1 MSAKAPWKSRG
12 SRPRQGESEYWQWWP
27 GTWSPRQRQRM
38 ERYDDL
44 QNDSY
49 HGGHQPT
56 NPDLAVSEHMKF
68 MQELQRAVT
77 QARKMDARVRKL
89 QEDKV
94 QKTKLWEKYS
104 EDTKKKFLKN
114 RQAYHSDMEKL
125 DQAVA
130 AATTAGQEAAEL
142 ARQIVLRGAA
152 APPREDAMEVDHWSA
167 LLERE
172 QGDYQDAPDSFLG
185 RIMGMSREGA
195 FPVMAGTRSLRP
207 EIARHFMAPGG
218 IPGQAG
224 PPQADAANAMA
235 ATHGEGHANSAAP
248 APGAHMPMPHPTPTG
263 PLPAPPG
270 LAPPNAPPGYVDPS
284 ALTGTT
290 APHGGEAHF
299 AHPEPFVGSP
309 APVMHS
315 AGPSP
320 KAAASSPAQRNKP
333 PVPRTSV
340 KQRPPIV
347 TAPLTGPSLD
357 SKLDAT
363 TAAALM
369 HPVAEGTDHSGCF
382 HGLNPSETR
391 RINIAEGDTDEDGLD
406 NPLIS
411 ACEYLRGQ
419 ATSSGIFNFV
429 TDTVCH
435 FAEGAK
441 EAYRSLWD
449 ARLCKT
455 VLGTFGDFGQ
465 AHMRPLRMCR
475 SFVNLEKPACSSL
488 HMLVA
493 VCLMLAILAQQ
504 VTLLWTHW
512 SIESLVGLL
521 QLCSSSTMIVFCGA
535 MQSSLGFVCIWPLF
549 EAPIFRR
556 LVRPPKQRLHPL
568 WLAVGLAASPACQ
581 PRHLKWQRELQLR
594 GCPHRHFT
602 TGMSSGIAAG
612 PVVLV
617 REPVPAARALTLA
630 LLHDSVWPDPIG
642 FQRRTKAARLNR
654 LRSRVTDP
662 PDPLPPDAPICFAP
676 GEIRGPEVGTCS
688 SGPAPSRMQDI
699 EVLVHCPMYI
709 PEHVRCRLAPTDRLP
724 ALLQDVQGM
733 LSRLSLPFATELIP
747 VFPQPSDSFATL
759 VLGAQGL
766 ELTGQAIMLLD
777 FRGFGGPLYSGH
789 VCLAASHYELACF
802 AAHQRI
808 ADWDV
813 FLPGRTE
820 PLAKGSRFRAE
831 HGGLI
836 KFVPANTVPNWGD
849 SLLERLDRG
858 SFELAT
864 DGWALPNPPSAVL
877 LLDEDRRIALPR
889 PPFCSGTRRE
899 AIARHVGLPQTRI
912 TLSKPTGHAL
922 HNVVHQGT
930 PCSETIAVC
939 RTPPARDSDDRG
951 YFVFLDPRQLGK
963 PITFVRLGRA
973 RIEID
978 YLARFTGIHSVPK
991 GLFLS
996 LCAGK
1001 VDGDFLEVQDG
1012 EVVSFGFVSQESIP
1026 EATPA
1031 TTPVAHG
1038 IAASSELPPN
1048 LAGDSS
1054 SLCPPGP
1061 GSPHRQPAVID
1072 DPECR
1077 TVNSRTDLSQDV
1089 PIETS
1094 KLLQEPESHNLRARQ
1109 RIEQVRDETEDA
1121 GGIWPYLPATDEFA
1135 AAAAHMQTSDEEAA
1149 ERHRLL
1155 FVVLTPGYNNVVV
1168 PVLLP
1173 APSEIPDALQAVNM
1187 QRDPVQTRLF
1197 PYLGVVC
1204 PQPSNAYGTLYALP
1218 LWAAAEPFAC
1228 FNLVQW
1234 DGRFYIECVPRQAD
1248 RDTLLRLADIDLGAR
1263 VHIFVGDA
1271 VEPLAPDQQV
1281 ELVPGVCL
1289 FYQPMHLLPAPIFH
1303 LTDTLLSELP
1313 WQDDPPLPL
1322 GLAIT
1327 NEEYVCAVAEMHYKA
1342 VGFQRSRPEDD
1353 IAAVAAAF
1361 RIPRHQLI
1369 LLHAEPAIPDIC
1381 VKGLRCTKL
1390 CTVLSTNEVRGVVYP
1405 DLPNLSFV
1413 DCRAMLQGWRLLIA
1427 ETGIVPFDEFG
1438 DSFDV
1443 FCPAGW
1449 QLHLEGLET
1458 GAEGYLPRPRQT
1470 TYASYVMQPR
1480 SLTAGPEEQDD
1491 SEDPTD
1497 DMPLS
1502 DDDDS
1507 GHDTER
1513 RSPRRS
1519 SPGSHSRSRSP
1530 RGSQGDNAP
1539 PNTSEPVAAPSTY
1552 GPGQRRGAQ
1561 PRPAREVPGGSG
1573 PAQDGLERQAQA
1585 PPGHDGPEPPSPE
1598 PADSAHGSGQIPTS
1612 VPALM
1617 WARFLIYTPE
1627 TAPELIDI
1635 RIGLN
1640 ETVNAVVAA
1649 IQLTRSS
1656 LSSSRFPVV
1665 IPCAFQ
1671 PLQHFAIAVALPVW
1685 NQDVFILLDCSR
1697 CNGAVFCALS
1707 SPVTTRTALLAV
1719 ARLPADTGIEVF
1731 VHDRLHRLED
1741 GEVIEVHSGICV
1753 NFVPQAHPLFA
1764 VARLEDMLADPQA
1777 WDLDATPPHVEGR
1790 WIHVL
1795 TDTEP
1800 LHFRPALVAGVT
1812 FRTQIA
1818 DALGCSPETLSIQ
1831 PSKPRIWDYFDHGIL
1846 AHSVFV
1852 VSRVIQRPPT
1862 GHADWAIYFL
1872 DARPVLRGVTW
1883 DVAPQGL
1890 VATQE
1895 LSERFQPRCP
1905 PGRRVQDSSV
1915 DIDSSGDDT
1924 RALREA
1930 MFLAATLLDTLF
1942 SHFTVSFPESE
1953 QGELTALFWCLTWL
1967 LRAPAGVH
1975 ITIFSDC
1982 TSAIGLSDG
1991 RFGNHN
1997 GQGLPGACRAVMQA
2011 LGATTSV
2018 QRFSIQHVKSHVGH
2032 VGNELADRLAK
2043 HCNSPV
2049 FDRAF
2054 WPANPMQP
2062 FLRNGWLPWLWLY
2075 LEAHH
2080 RPEAWPAQLGTAF
2093 VDVPGPLPP
2102 LPTQAECEQMLGL
2115 QPQDESDSSCTHA
2128 SMSALFLTVN
2138 VQSLHPSRTPEPI
2151 NDDAR
2156 PFAGRAGLIREQ
2168 LTQLGIG
2175 VAALQE
2181 TRAHSNELFQSKT
2194 HLRFVSSRDVKG
2206 SYGTEIWFSRVHPF
2220 ILHPIAPI
2228 YFEPSD
2234 FLAVFWDPRVIAVRF
2249 ARGSVKILFLS
2260 VHAPTSAYPGR
2271 EDWWANLCRTI
2282 DRLRQTAQV
2291 VVLGDFNVHV
2301 DCSYNERVG
2310 DLVWPSTSPSPKA
2323 FWRLLDAFDLWLPST
2338 YSCCHTGPS
2347 ETWRSPSG
2355 NSTSR
2360 IDYIAIPTA
2369 WQVPRCG
2376 SCVHPELDWGQGRVD
2391 QYAAVVAAQAYL
2403 HLGAPMAARLP
2414 RLDTASMR
2422 TAEGA
2427 SKIAAICG
2435 SLPLQPWHLD
2445 VHRHAAQIEGHFKAL
2460 LPVAFPTKG
2469 ARQRKS
2475 HLLPATWQ
2483 LRNQRAWLRK
2493 RVHTATHFCHSF
2505 TVRVFLSAWRTGLPV
2520 WCGILGVWSRLLK
2533 SLWSLPG
2540 HLDALRRTSPELR
2553 ARIKDDTRSHLHEV
2567 ALQAVTSSTRDTV
2580 RRLQDLTGGPK
2591 RKQKGATPLP
2601 AVEISPGCLATT
2613 YQEAKDKWIS
2623 HFSSIEDGL
2632 IREAQDL
2639 VHSCY
2644 RRQHAKDLSSYEVAL
2659 QEAPCLAE
2667 LETSLR
2673 ASIADRAYGFD
2684 GVPGEVA
2691 KYGAPY
2697 FAKALFQLELKSI
2710 LRLSVGGLPS
2720 FPVSLPAHSEAFY
2733 RIIRPL
2739 ISGESVTAEQV
2750 LHQVRDELAN
2760 AGYLARIPWHP
2771 DMKNEIFPIAAA
2783 PVSELSLSDATW
2795 MDDLLLFLLAPDS
2808 STLLRTLSFGAASL
2822 LDACLQRALVPNL
2835 SRGKTEAMVHFCH
2848 KGSRQARR
2856 HLYGALNGE
2865 LPLACRL
2872 WPEATLRIVPTYR
2885 SAQAWDA
2892 FRRRKQK
2899 LFGSPLVPVQDK
2911 SLLFDSLVATVLFYG
2926 SGTWPAVTEGHQR
2939 SLTSVLRQMACQML
2953 RPKFTCAEAWHLG
2966 TSQALALAGIPQA
2979 CTYLHVYRL
2988 RYLLSCI
2995 RLDTPE
3001 LWALAHW
3008 EREWLSLVRSSIAWL
3023 LDLDGRPT
3031 HATEVEDELERP
3043 SAEVLHCL
3051 ELIAYDH
3058 QVESHSPGMGPADFV
3073 DWLSTSPSLPAT
3085 APATLQQGEKPL
3097 DDLHIT
3103 GVSLPRPA
3111 VHQPEDVV
3119 VFIGDPVGQWRAFS
3133 ARPEVILY
3141 PHRDSLSRLE
3151 RGETIDFLGEPDPCC
3166 GYCISLFGLPTLF
3179 RASCPAATSFEAEL
3193 TALTL
3198 ACDLTRLVLRL
3209 WARGLRACL
3218 ITPEAFQGDIAFLSA
3233 LPSVRSGQFEQ
3244 GLMLWVGDGSSPF
3257 SLFHF

>member
-1 MSAKAPWKSRG
+1 
-12 SRPRQGESEYWQWWP
+12 
-27 GTWSPRQRQRM
+27 M

-44 QNDSY
+44 QSDSY
-49 HGGHQPT
+49 HGGHQPA

-195 FPVMAGTRSLRP
+195 FPAMAGARSLRP
-207 EIARHFMAPGG
+207 EIARHFMAPDGV
-218 IPGQAG
+218 PGLAG

-248 APGAHMPMPHPTPTG
+248 VPGAHMPMPHPTPTG

-270 LAPPNAPPGYVDPS
+270 LAFSWP
-284 ALTGTT
+284 
-290 APHGGEAHF
+290 
-299 AHPEPFVGSP
+299 
-309 APVMHS
+309 
-315 AGPSP
+315 
-320 KAAASSPAQRNKP
+320 
-333 PVPRTSV
+333 
-340 KQRPPIV
+340 
-347 TAPLTGPSLD
+347 
-357 SKLDAT
+357 
-363 TAAALM
+363 
-369 HPVAEGTDHSGCF
+369 
-382 HGLNPSETR
+382 
-391 RINIAEGDTDEDGLD
+391 IAEGSSLLTCPAQQASCLQDERQAAATHRHSAPDWTFTGLQAGCHESCSPQAFWAATFASCGGGDRPLGMLSRAEPKRDTQDQHRGGRHGRGWPGQPVWGCLTRVMLNAHAHVDGAEAQPRCRPQRPACSRPTMLWEHR
-406 NPLIS
+406 LIS
-411 ACEYLRGQ
+411 ASEYLRGQ
-419 ATSSGIFNFV
+419 DCGCFLFALTSEPCCTVPGRVVYSHLPSSLVKFQHGIAPAGQIQPTMPVSMPLVIRGATPPLRPWPLSFEAQSQLDVLSCQLTQHCPSTCTASHTGNIPWDLQFCYRHCVSFCRGRERSISVALGCSPLQDGLGYLRGFRSSSYEAKAQARWSIVCLLTICV
-429 TDTVCH
+429 TWLIGH
-435 FAEGAK
+435 FLVWPSWQLDE
-441 EAYRSLWD
+441 S
-449 ARLCKT
+449 
-455 VLGTFGDFGQ
+455 VLFSEKFPL
-465 AHMRPLRMCR
+465 RPLRMCR

-512 SIESLVGLL
+512 GIESLVGLL

-535 MQSSLGFVCIWPLF
+535 MQSNLGFVCIWPLF
-549 EAPIFRR
+549 EAPILRR

-581 PRHLKWQRELQLR
+581 PCHLKWQRELQLR
-594 GCPHRHFT
+594 KCPHRHFP
-602 TGMSSGIAAG
+602 TGMSSDTTAG
-612 PVVLV
+612 PVVFV

-630 LLHDSVWPDPIG
+630 LLHDSIWPDPIG
-642 FQRRTKAARLNR
+642 YQRRSRAARLNR
-654 LRSRVTDP
+654 LRSRGIDP
-662 PDPLPPDAPICFAP
+662 PDPLPPDAPICLAP
-676 GEIRGPEVGTCS
+676 GDICGPEVGTCS

-709 PEHVRCRLAPTDRLP
+709 PERVRCRLAPTDRLP

-733 LSRLSLPFATELIP
+733 LSRLSLPFATELVP

-759 VLGAQGL
+759 VLGMQGL

-777 FRGFGGPLYSGH
+777 FRGFGGPLYPGH

-802 AAHQRI
+802 AAQQRI

-836 KFVPANTVPNWGD
+836 KYVPANNVPNWGD
-849 SLLERLDRG
+849 SLPDRLDKG

-889 PPFCSGTRRE
+889 PPFCSGTHRE
-899 AIARHVGLPQTRI
+899 AIARHVGLSQTRI

-963 PITFVRLGRA
+963 PITFVRLGRG

-978 YLARFTGIHSVPK
+978 YLARFAGIHSVPK

-1012 EVVSFGFVSQESIP
+1012 EVVTFGFVSQESIP

-1031 TTPVAHG
+1031 TAPAAHG

-1054 SLCPPGP
+1054 SLCPT
-1061 GSPHRQPAVID
+1061 GSGSSHRQPDVSD
-1072 DPECR
+1072 DTECR
-1077 TVNSRTDLSQDV
+1077 TVNSRKDLRQDV

-1135 AAAAHMQTSDEEAA
+1135 AATAHMQTSDEEAA

-1168 PVLLP
+1168 PELLP
-1173 APSEIPDALQAVNM
+1173 APIEIPDALQAVNM

-1234 DGRFYIECVPRQAD
+1234 DGRFYVECVPRQAD

-1263 VHIFVGDA
+1263 VHIFVGGA

-1303 LTDTLLSELP
+1303 LTDTLLSELQ

-1369 LLHAEPAIPDIC
+1369 LLYAEPAIPDIC

-1390 CTVLSTNEVRGVVYP
+1390 CTVLSTDEVRGVVYP

-1449 QLHLEGLET
+1449 QLHLEGLES

-1480 SLTAGPEEQDD
+1480 SLTTGPEEQDD

-1507 GHDTER
+1507 GHDTES

-1530 RGSQGDNAP
+1530 RGPQGDNAP

-1561 PRPAREVPGGSG
+1561 PRPAREVPGGNG

-1585 PPGHDGPEPPSPE
+1585 PSGHDGPEPPSPE
-1598 PADSAHGSGQIPTS
+1598 PTDPAHGSGQMHTS
-1612 VPALM
+1612 VPATI

-1649 IQLTRSS
+1649 IQLARSR
-1656 LSSSRFPVV
+1656 LPSSRFPVV

-1685 NQDVFILLDCSR
+1685 NQDVYILLDCSR

-1800 LHFRPALVAGVT
+1800 LHFRPSLVAGLT

-1846 AHSVFV
+1846 THSVFV
-1852 VSRVIQRPPT
+1852 VSRAIQRPPT
-1862 GHADWAIYFL
+1862 GHEDWAIYFL

-1890 VATQE
+1890 VAAQE
-1895 LSERFQPRCP
+1895 LLERFQPRCP
-1905 PGRRVQDSSV
+1905 PGRRVQVSGCRTVQTAEGTFYHIDRGATLVIDFAELDVDCSEDSSV
-1915 DIDSSGDDT
+1915 DIDSSDDGPEDHPGPPRGPPRPRQIGPPHGPEPSGTAGANDDVTTVNT
-1924 RALREA
+1924 RTQCPTGRRSTSGHRCSPASATATGPLSGLLLCCASGLILALVAGLSIQGHYDPFHGLVFVILGPALRHHGALWLAICLSCGVVEIEAVQLCAQGRSCSPIALPTHVTSSPAAVGLDIPGSRLRPIPTPCRAMPRHLQESVSLAEDPSLYTLELRTLLEESIAQPTSQA

-1953 QGELTALFWCLTWL
+1953 QGSLTASEVTP
-1967 LRAPAGVH
+1967 PA
-1975 ITIFSDC
+1975 
-1982 TSAIGLSDG
+1982 
-1991 RFGNHN
+1991 
-1997 GQGLPGACRAVMQA
+1997 LPLQ
-2011 LGATTSV
+2011 
-2018 QRFSIQHVKSHVGH
+2018 QH
-2032 VGNELADRLAK
+2032 
-2043 HCNSPV
+2043 
-2049 FDRAF
+2049 
-2054 WPANPMQP
+2054 
-2062 FLRNGWLPWLWLY
+2062 
-2075 LEAHH
+2075 
-2080 RPEAWPAQLGTAF
+2080 
-2093 VDVPGPLPP
+2093 
-2102 LPTQAECEQMLGL
+2102 LPTARQFDLTGVQL
-2115 QPQDESDSSCTHA
+2115 QIGCTLDH
-2128 SMSALFLTVN
+2128 
-2138 VQSLHPSRTPEPI
+2138 
-2151 NDDAR
+2151 
-2156 PFAGRAGLIREQ
+2156 
-2168 LTQLGIG
+2168 
-2175 VAALQE
+2175 VAAL
-2181 TRAHSNELFQSKT
+2181 
-2194 HLRFVSSRDVKG
+2194 
-2206 SYGTEIWFSRVHPF
+2206 
-2220 ILHPIAPI
+2220 LHPCACP
-2228 YFEPSD
+2228 
-2234 FLAVFWDPRVIAVRF
+2234 
-2249 ARGSVKILFLS
+2249 
-2260 VHAPTSAYPGR
+2260 
-2271 EDWWANLCRTI
+2271 
-2282 DRLRQTAQV
+2282 
-2291 VVLGDFNVHV
+2291 
-2301 DCSYNERVG
+2301 
-2310 DLVWPSTSPSPKA
+2310 
-2323 FWRLLDAFDLWLPST
+2323 LW
-2338 YSCCHTGPS
+2338 
-2347 ETWRSPSG
+2347 
-2355 NSTSR
+2355 
-2360 IDYIAIPTA
+2360 
-2369 WQVPRCG
+2369 
-2376 SCVHPELDWGQGRVD
+2376 
-2391 QYAAVVAAQAYL
+2391 
-2403 HLGAPMAARLP
+2403 
-2414 RLDTASMR
+2414 
-2422 TAEGA
+2422 
-2427 SKIAAICG
+2427 
-2435 SLPLQPWHLD
+2435 
-2445 VHRHAAQIEGHFKAL
+2445 
-2460 LPVAFPTKG
+2460 
-2469 ARQRKS
+2469 
-2475 HLLPATWQ
+2475 
-2483 LRNQRAWLRK
+2483 
-2493 RVHTATHFCHSF
+2493 
-2505 TVRVFLSAWRTGLPV
+2505 
-2520 WCGILGVWSRLLK
+2520 
-2533 SLWSLPG
+2533 
-2540 HLDALRRTSPELR
+2540 
-2553 ARIKDDTRSHLHEV
+2553 
-2567 ALQAVTSSTRDTV
+2567 
-2580 RRLQDLTGGPK
+2580 
-2591 RKQKGATPLP
+2591 
-2601 AVEISPGCLATT
+2601 
-2613 YQEAKDKWIS
+2613 
-2623 HFSSIEDGL
+2623 
-2632 IREAQDL
+2632 
-2639 VHSCY
+2639 
-2644 RRQHAKDLSSYEVAL
+2644 
-2659 QEAPCLAE
+2659 
-2667 LETSLR
+2667 
-2673 ASIADRAYGFD
+2673 
-2684 GVPGEVA
+2684 
-2691 KYGAPY
+2691 
-2697 FAKALFQLELKSI
+2697 
-2710 LRLSVGGLPS
+2710 
-2720 FPVSLPAHSEAFY
+2720 
-2733 RIIRPL
+2733 
-2739 ISGESVTAEQV
+2739 
-2750 LHQVRDELAN
+2750 
-2760 AGYLARIPWHP
+2760 
-2771 DMKNEIFPIAAA
+2771 EIFPEHLCPAGTKSADTQCEGPGDPRSTSSLSLLMVPSTAIAA
-2783 PVSELSLSDATW
+2783 PGRSMPMGLTDSI
-2795 MDDLLLFLLAPDS
+2795 LA
-2808 STLLRTLSFGAASL
+2808 
-2822 LDACLQRALVPNL
+2822 V
-2835 SRGKTEAMVHFCH
+2835 
-2848 KGSRQARR
+2848 
-2856 HLYGALNGE
+2856 
-2865 LPLACRL
+2865 
-2872 WPEATLRIVPTYR
+2872 
-2885 SAQAWDA
+2885 
-2892 FRRRKQK
+2892 
-2899 LFGSPLVPVQDK
+2899 
-2911 SLLFDSLVATVLFYG
+2911 
-2926 SGTWPAVTEGHQR
+2926 
-2939 SLTSVLRQMACQML
+2939 
-2953 RPKFTCAEAWHLG
+2953 
-2966 TSQALALAGIPQA
+2966 LAG
-2979 CTYLHVYRL
+2979 LG
-2988 RYLLSCI
+2988 
-2995 RLDTPE
+2995 
-3001 LWALAHW
+3001 
-3008 EREWLSLVRSSIAWL
+3008 
-3023 LDLDGRPT
+3023 DL
-3031 HATEVEDELERP
+3031 
-3043 SAEVLHCL
+3043 
-3051 ELIAYDH
+3051 
-3058 QVESHSPGMGPADFV
+3058 
-3073 DWLSTSPSLPAT
+3073 
-3085 APATLQQGEKPL
+3085 
-3097 DDLHIT
+3097 
-3103 GVSLPRPA
+3103 
-3111 VHQPEDVV
+3111 
-3119 VFIGDPVGQWRAFS
+3119 
-3133 ARPEVILY
+3133 
-3141 PHRDSLSRLE
+3141 
-3151 RGETIDFLGEPDPCC
+3151 
-3166 GYCISLFGLPTLF
+3166 
-3179 RASCPAATSFEAEL
+3179 
-3193 TALTL
+3193 
-3198 ACDLTRLVLRL
+3198 
-3209 WARGLRACL
+3209 
-3218 ITPEAFQGDIAFLSA
+3218 FQ
-3233 LPSVRSGQFEQ
+3233 
-3244 GLMLWVGDGSSPF
+3244 
-3257 SLFHF
+3257 